1 MEGMTG
7 LIKAIEAIGFEAAM
21 AVAGFLAFFFTVK
34 WMMKT
39 LTDKLDKQ
47 FGMIVKLIDRIRI
60 LDNDIIRLETMI
72 RIMKDMPPDWERLG
86 KRNPEDI
93 RKA

>member
-1 MEGMTG
+1 MGDTKELLK
-7 LIKAIEAIGFEAAM
+7 LIESVGFPAVIAIAIGVCFW
-21 AVAGFLAFFFTVK
+21 FTIK
-34 WMMKT
+34 WMMKS
-39 LTDKLDKQ
+39 LTEKLDKQ

-72 RIMKDMPPDWERLG
+72 RILKDLPPDWERIG

-93 RKA
+93 RKD

>member
-1 MEGMTG
+1 MDSAASF
-7 LIKAIEAIGFEAAM
+7 LKAVEAVVFEAAM
-21 AVAGFLAFFFTVK
+21 AIAGFLAFFFTVK

-72 RIMKDMPPDWERLG
+72 RIIKDMPPDWERLG

-93 RKA
+93 RKD

>member
-1 MEGMTG
+1 MDGVTS
-7 LIKAIEAIGFEAAM
+7 LVKAVEAVGFEAAM
-21 AVAGFLAFFFTVK
+21 ALAGFAAFFFTVK

-60 LDNDIIRLETMI
+60 LDNDIIRMETMI
-72 RIMKDMPPDWERLG
+72 RLMKDLDPDYERLG
-86 KRNPEDI
+86 KRDPEDS
-93 RKA
+93 RKD